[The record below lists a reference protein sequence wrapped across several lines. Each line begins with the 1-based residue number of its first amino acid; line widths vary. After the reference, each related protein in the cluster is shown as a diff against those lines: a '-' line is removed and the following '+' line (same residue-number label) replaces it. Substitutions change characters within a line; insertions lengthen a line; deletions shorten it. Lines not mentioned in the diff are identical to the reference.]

1 MSSVTERI
9 KETKQPRGGYI
20 SPKALVLRQLEEGTS
35 RPLDHSVENM
45 HAPLVGAAVDYL
57 ARMAI
62 GAEPG
67 GAFRV
72 SLKGARLLGKAAH
85 TRALAD
91 VALLVPGR
99 VDEAAIA
106 AACRLV
112 AYDVAPRA
120 GPGLYNP
127 DAQTS
132 PDAVTAEHIAVMV
145 DRSVAFLREYGPVTL
160 DGFTFVGGYT
170 NTVDSGD
177 GDFLT
182 ADTVWDFK
190 VSVSGP
196 TKNHTLQLLMYCL
209 MGRRSGRPQLDE
221 ITHLGVFN
229 PRLNIVYRVALA
241 DVPAEIITEV
251 SRDVIGNR

>member
-1 MSSVTERI
+1 MSSVTRRI

-20 SPKALVLRQLEEGTS
+20 SPNAFVVRQLEGGIPG
-35 RPLDHSVENM
+35 PLDHKVENM
-45 HAPLVGAAVDYL
+45 HAPLVGSAVDYL
-57 ARMAI
+57 ARLAN
-62 GAEPG
+62 GAEPRD
-67 GAFRV
+67 AFRV
-72 SLKGARLLGKAAH
+72 SLMGAGLLGASAH
-85 TRALAD
+85 MRAMAD

-99 VDEAAIA
+99 VDVAAIA

-112 AYDVAPRA
+112 AYDVARRA
-120 GPGLYNP
+120 GPGMYNP

-145 DRSVAFLREYGPVTL
+145 DRSVAFLSEYGPVAL
-160 DGFTFVGGYT
+160 DGFTFAGGYT
-170 NTVDSGD
+170 DTVDSGD

-196 TKNHTLQLLMYCL
+196 TKNHTLQLLMYYL
-209 MGRRSGRPQLDE
+209 MGRRSGQPQFDE

-241 DVPAEIITEV
+241 DVPAGVITEV
-251 SRDVIGNR
+251 SRDVIGYQ

>member
-1 MSSVTERI
+1 MGSVTARI
-9 KETKQPRGGYI
+9 EQTRQPRGGYI
-20 SPKALVLRQLEEGTS
+20 SPKALLIRQLGGGTP
-35 RPLDHSVENM
+35 RPLDHTVENM
-45 HAPLVGAAVDYL
+45 RPNLVGSAVDYL
-57 ARMAI
+57 ARLAS
-62 GAEPG
+62 GAEPRD
-67 GAFRV
+67 AFAV

-85 TRALAD
+85 KVALSD

-99 VDEAAIA
+99 VDAAAIA

-112 AYDVAPRA
+112 AYDVALRA
-120 GPGLYNP
+120 GPSLYNP
-127 DAQTS
+127 ETQTS
-132 PDAVTAEHIAVMV
+132 PDAVTAEHITVMV
-145 DRSVAFLREYGPVTL
+145 ERSAAFLREYGPVIL

-170 NTVDSGD
+170 DDVDSGD
-177 GDFLT
+177 GDILT

-196 TKNHTLQLLMYCL
+196 TNKHTLQLLMYYL
-209 MGRRSGRPQLDE
+209 MGRHSGRPQFDS

-251 SRDVIGNR
+251 SRNVIGYR